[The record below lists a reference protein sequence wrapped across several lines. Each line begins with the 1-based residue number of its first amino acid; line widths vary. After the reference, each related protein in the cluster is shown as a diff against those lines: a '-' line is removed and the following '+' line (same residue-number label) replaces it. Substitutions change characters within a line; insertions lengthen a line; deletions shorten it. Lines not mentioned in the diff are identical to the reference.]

1 MVLYIPAFCG
11 CSCDRGID
19 MGWGTICGGG
29 MESTARITGEVDCEY
44 DVVTCPEN
52 DDELACCAFVSCS
65 NSD

>member
-1 MVLYIPAFCG
+1 
-11 CSCDRGID
+11 